1 MENKDE
7 VGITKKEPPFSGI
20 WKTTVLIISLI
31 IIIFFIF
38 FSIQMNN
45 AKKTFLGHVLKD
57 AEIMSRLIEEN
68 IITAIISESAVETTL
83 KSLLKNS
90 ADFTLYLDEISPFT
104 NSELKAYASNSGL
117 YGIYI
122 NREDSE
128 SSGPENW
135 VNKMNIK
142 KIFSNSDKFRYFPD
156 KKVYMLGSVSDTGSY
171 AVIGIKSK
179 KINELKTRIS
189 PEFLVKKIE
198 NLPGIKKVSLN
209 KLKEIEKEKI
219 NTNIEY
225 SSETVEAKIYLDSYL
240 LNISFNAEAYFNRI
254 SSIKKEFFIFIFS
267 ILFSGVLFSWILI
280 RFQKLYLKKV
290 TGFEKNLARE
300 KEDALMG
307 RAAGT
312 IAHEIKNPVNTIFM
326 GLQRIYK
333 ESKNL
338 DDVEK
343 ELISVLINSSKQI
356 ASITDNLKN
365 YTAPFSPKYKKFDAT
380 KSLNT
385 ILKLYSA
392 KFETEKT
399 DIICDDSPFYIYA
412 DEKLL
417 FTVFDN
423 IIKNCAESVSYNGQI
438 NISLYEQKNKSTL
451 KFSNTLEKTISQE
464 EADKFKEPYYTTKIK
479 GTGLG
484 LAICDKIALA
494 HRGSLDIISSGNKI
508 EISLVLKK
516 GDHK

>member
-1 MENKDE
+1 
-7 VGITKKEPPFSGI
+7 
-20 WKTTVLIISLI
+20 
-31 IIIFFIF
+31 
-38 FSIQMNN
+38 MNN

-57 AEIMSRLIEEN
+57 AEMMSRLIEEN
-68 IITAIISESAVETTL
+68 ITTAIISESAVETTL

-122 NREDSE
+122 KRENSE

-135 VNKMNIK
+135 VNEMNIK
-142 KIFSNSDKFRYFPD
+142 KIYSNSDKFRYFPD
-156 KKVYMLGSVSDTGSY
+156 KKVYILGSASDNGSF
-171 AVIGIKSK
+171 AVIGIRSE
-179 KINELKTRIS
+179 KISELKARIS

-209 KLKEIEKEKI
+209 KVKEIEKYNI
-219 NTNIEY
+219 NTNTNIDY
-225 SSETVEAKIYLDSYL
+225 STETVEAKIYLDSYL
-240 LNISFNAEAYFNRI
+240 LKISFNAEAYFNRT

-280 RFQKLYLKKV
+280 RFQSIYLKKV
-290 TGFEKNLARE
+290 TEFEKNLSRE

-326 GLQRIYK
+326 GLQRLYK

-338 DDVEK
+338 DDEEK
-343 ELISVLINSSKQI
+343 ELISVLISSSKQI

-365 YTAPFSPKYKKFDAT
+365 YTAPFSPEYKKFDAA
-380 KSLNT
+380 KNLNT
-385 ILKLYSA
+385 ILKSYSA
-392 KFETEKT
+392 KFEAKKT

-438 NISLYEQKNKSTL
+438 NIILYEQKNKSIL
-451 KFSNTLEKTISQE
+451 KFSNTVEKNLTQT
-464 EADKFKEPYYTTKIK
+464 EADKFKEPYYTTKLK

-494 HRGSLDIISSGNKI
+494 HGGSLDIISSGNKI
-508 EISLVLKK
+508 EISLVIKK
-516 GDHK
+516 EITNDKNTSY